1 MCIDTVVS
9 IFNFLISTMLN
20 ISSCIHLPSVYPL
33 WWNFSSCVLPI
44 FWLHC
49 LFTAEFWEFFIYSRY
64 KYFVRYTFCTYFFSI
79 CSLCVHFPTW
89 TLTDQ
94 VFSFDEVQ
102 TISFSFY
109 ALSFWCQLRI
119 LRILCLAVFIFCFS
133 PKFHSLTF
141 TFRSIIHSE

>member
-1 MCIDTVVS
+1 MCIGIVS
-9 IFNFLISTMLN
+9 IFNFLISIRLN
-20 ISSCIHLPSVYPL
+20 LFSCIHLPSVYPL

-79 CSLCVHFPTW
+79 CSLSFHLPNW

-94 VFSFDEVQ
+94 VFNFNEVQ
-102 TISFSFY
+102 IISFSFY
-109 ALSFWCQLRI
+109 ALSFWYQLRI
-119 LRILCLAVFIFCFS
+119 PRIPCSAVIIVYGFPQSFIAL
-133 PKFHSLTF
+133 HLLLGL
-141 TFRSIIHSE
+141 